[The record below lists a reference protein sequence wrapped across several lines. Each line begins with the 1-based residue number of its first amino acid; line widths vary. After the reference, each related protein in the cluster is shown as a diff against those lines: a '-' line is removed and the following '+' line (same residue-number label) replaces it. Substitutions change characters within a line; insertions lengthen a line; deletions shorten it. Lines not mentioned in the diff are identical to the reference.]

1 MQKCIIKKVEYY
13 GRTGYC
19 AFSPIMHHKIGMIV
33 FTEESNTAIQ
43 IYSFQ
48 VKEKYQ
54 QKGIGRKLRAHVVD
68 LALEEGISQIYVS
81 PAPCN
86 DLKISKR
93 YCTTDMLVK
102 IYEKY
107 GFEKQHDAEPTTVPQ
122 FYFLDSKKFSRF

>member
-1 MQKCIIKKVEYY
+1 MQKCIIKEVEYY

-33 FTEESNTAIQ
+33 FTEESNTSIQ

-54 QKGIGRKLRAHVVD
+54 QKRVGWKLMSYVVN
-68 LALEEGISQIYVS
+68 LALEKGISQIYVA
-81 PAPCN
+81 PAPCT
-86 DLKISKR
+86 DLKISKH
-93 YCTTDMLVK
+93 YCTTDTLVK

-107 GFEKQHDAEPTTVPQ
+107 GFEKQHDAEPTTGPK